1 VALGDY
7 AKTTWVNGGPPGI
20 SAGRLNN
27 IENKTE
33 ELDTAVK
40 THNELIDAHLAETAS
55 QETAG
60 HVKVD
65 GDTITISDGV
75 ISSNSLEVIKEFV
88 VKSSESVTADDVVA
102 FVNGGLKTAKTTIG
116 TTITAGTPVV
126 FESANSTQISATTLS
141 SDKVLV
147 AYSDYGNSSYGTSV
161 VLSISGTTIT
171 AGTPV
176 VFESAS
182 SYYISATT
190 LSSDKVLV
198 AYRDNGN
205 SNYGTAVVLSISGTT
220 ITAGTPVVFESANSI
235 YISATTLS
243 SDKVLVAYSDY
254 GNSNYGTAVVLSM
267 PLSIDKEIIG
277 IAKETKSAGE
287 NCKVSLGPITTGLSG
302 LTAGNI
308 YYMDTDGTLCTT
320 KKYAKIGVAVST
332 TELRQTIQEL

>member
-1 VALGDY
+1 MIDVALGDY
-7 AKTTWVNGGPPGI
+7 EKTTYVNGSAPGL
-20 SAGRLNN
+20 SAQNLNKN
-27 IENKTE
+27 ENKTE
-33 ELDTAVK
+33 ELDNALAT
-40 THNELIDAHLAETAS
+40 HLAETAS

-65 GDTITISDGV
+65 NDTITISDGV

-88 VKSSESVTADDVVA
+88 VKSSESVTANDVVA
-102 FVNGGLKTAKTTIG
+102 FVNGGLKTAKTTKG

-126 FESANSTQISATTLS
+126 FESANSTH
-141 SDKVLV
+141 
-147 AYSDYGNSSYGTSV
+147 
-161 VLSISGTTIT
+161 
-171 AGTPV
+171 
-176 VFESAS
+176 
-182 SYYISATT
+182 ISATT

-205 SNYGTAVVLSISGTT
+205 SYYGTS
-220 ITAGTPVVFESANSI
+220 
-235 YISATTLS
+235 
-243 SDKVLVAYSDY
+243 
-254 GNSNYGTAVVLSM
+254 VVLSM

-287 NCKVSLGPITTGLSG
+287 NCKVSLGPITTGLND
-302 LTAGNI
+302 LIAGNI

>member
-1 VALGDY
+1 
-7 AKTTWVNGGPPGI
+7 
-20 SAGRLNN
+20 
-27 IENKTE
+27 
-33 ELDTAVK
+33 
-40 THNELIDAHLAETAS
+40 
-55 QETAG
+55 
-60 HVKVD
+60 
-65 GDTITISDGV
+65 
-75 ISSNSLEVIKEFV
+75 
-88 VKSSESVTADDVVA
+88 VA
-102 FVNGGLKTAKTTIG
+102 FVNGGLKTAKTTKG

-126 FESANSTQISATTLS
+126 FESANSDYISATTLS

-147 AYSDYGNSSYGTSV
+147 AYRDNGNSSYGTSV

-182 SYYISATT
+182 STYISATT

-198 AYRDNGN
+198 AYNDNGN
-205 SNYGTAVVLSISGTT
+205 SYYGTS
-220 ITAGTPVVFESANSI
+220 
-235 YISATTLS
+235 
-243 SDKVLVAYSDY
+243 
-254 GNSNYGTAVVLSM
+254 VVLSM

-287 NCKVSLGPITTGLSG
+287 NCKVSLGPITTGLND
-302 LTAGNI
+302 LIAGNI